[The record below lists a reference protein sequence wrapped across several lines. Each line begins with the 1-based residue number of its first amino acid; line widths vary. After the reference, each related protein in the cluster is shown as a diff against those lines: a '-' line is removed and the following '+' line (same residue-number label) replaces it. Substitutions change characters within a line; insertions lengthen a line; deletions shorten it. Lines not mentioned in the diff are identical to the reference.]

1 MNAYKCTLCPRRCG
15 ADRTRTTGFCG
26 GANHVR
32 AARAAL
38 HTWEEPC
45 ISGTC
50 GSGTVFFSG
59 CALQCCFCQ
68 NYEISAGN
76 FGNELTVQQ
85 LADVFLSLQ
94 KQGAH
99 NINLVNPT
107 HYAPWVAQAVR
118 LARPRLQIPV
128 VCNTGGYESME
139 TLRALEG
146 VVDVYLPDFKYVDA
160 RRSARYSGASNYFKT
175 VSAALPEM
183 LRQVGAVKMDANG
196 VLQKGLLIRH
206 LVLPKGVG
214 DSIAVL
220 EWIASNLPRNEVL
233 ISLMA
238 QYTPSYH
245 SARYPE
251 IDRRVSTYE
260 YNRVL
265 QRARELGLDGYMQER
280 ASAFAEFTPSF
291 RLEGL

>member
-1 MNAYKCTLCPRRCG
+1 
-15 ADRTRTTGFCG
+15 
-26 GANHVR
+26 
-32 AARAAL
+32 
-38 HTWEEPC
+38 
-45 ISGTC
+45 
-50 GSGTVFFSG
+50 
-59 CALQCCFCQ
+59 
-68 NYEISAGN
+68 
-76 FGNELTVQQ
+76 
-85 LADVFLSLQ
+85 
-94 KQGAH
+94 
-99 NINLVNPT
+99 
-107 HYAPWVAQAVR
+107 
-118 LARPRLQIPV
+118 
-128 VCNTGGYESME
+128 ME

-175 VSAALPEM
+175 VSAALPAM

>member
-1 MNAYKCTLCPRRCG
+1 
-15 ADRTRTTGFCG
+15 
-26 GANHVR
+26 
-32 AARAAL
+32 
-38 HTWEEPC
+38 

-76 FGNELTVQQ
+76 FGKELTVQQ

>member
-1 MNAYKCTLCPRRCG
+1 M
-15 ADRTRTTGFCG
+15 
-26 GANHVR
+26 
-32 AARAAL
+32 
-38 HTWEEPC
+38 
-45 ISGTC
+45 
-50 GSGTVFFSG
+50 
-59 CALQCCFCQ
+59 
-68 NYEISAGN
+68 
-76 FGNELTVQQ
+76 TVQQ

-183 LRQVGAVKMDANG
+183 LRQVGTVKMDANG

-206 LVLPKGVG
+206 LVMPKGVE

-238 QYTPSYH
+238 QYTPSHY

-265 QRARELGLDGYMQER
+265 RRARELGFNGYMQER
-280 ASAFAEFTPSF
+280 ASACSEFTPSF
-291 RLEGL
+291 QLEGL

>member
-1 MNAYKCTLCPRRCG
+1 MNAHSCTLCPRRCG
-15 ADRTRTTGFCG
+15 ADRTRGTGFCG
-26 GANHVR
+26 GGNRVR

-38 HTWEEPC
+38 HAWEEPC
-45 ISGTC
+45 ISGTR

-68 NYEISAGN
+68 NHKISSGN
-76 FGNELTVQQ
+76 FGKELTVQQ
-85 LADVFLSLQ
+85 LVDIFLSLQ
-94 KQGAH
+94 SQGAH

-107 HYAPWVAQAVR
+107 HYAPWVAQAVH
-118 LARPRLQIPV
+118 LARPRLRIPV

-139 TLRALEG
+139 TLHALEG
-146 VVDVYLPDFKYVDA
+146 VVDIYLPDFKYADA
-160 RRSARYSGASNYFKT
+160 RRSARYSGAADYFDV

-183 LRQVGAVKMDANG
+183 FRQAGRVKMDDSG

-206 LVLPKGVG
+206 LVLPKGAD

-220 EWIASNLPRNEVL
+220 EWIASHLPKDEIL

-238 QYTPSYH
+238 QYTPAYR
-245 SARYPE
+245 SAQYPE
-251 IDRRVSTYE
+251 INRRVSTYE

-265 QRARELGLDGYMQER
+265 RRAQELGLKGYMQER
-280 ASAFAEFTPSF
+280 ASARAEYTPPF

>member
-1 MNAYKCTLCPRRCG
+1 MNAYNCTLCPRRCG
-15 ADRTRTTGFCG
+15 ADRVRGTGFCG
-26 GANHVR
+26 GGNHVR

-45 ISGTC
+45 ISGTR

-68 NYEISAGN
+68 NHEISAGR
-76 FGNELTVQQ
+76 FGKELTVQQ
-85 LADVFLSLQ
+85 LADIFLSLQ

-107 HYAPWVAQAVR
+107 HFAPWAARAVR
-118 LARPRLQIPV
+118 LARPRLRVPV

-139 TLRALEG
+139 TLRALESMI
-146 VVDVYLPDFKYVDA
+146 DVYLPDFKYVDA
-160 RRSARYSGASNYFKT
+160 RRSARYSGAADYFKV

-183 LRQVGAVKMDANG
+183 LRQVGRVEMDVNG

-206 LVLPKGVG
+206 LVLPKGVE

-220 EWIASNLPRNEVL
+220 EWIASNLPRDEIL

-238 QYTPSYH
+238 QYTPSHH

-265 QRARELGLDGYMQER
+265 QRARELGLNGYMQER
-280 ASAFAEFTPSF
+280 ASACAEFTPTF

>member
-76 FGNELTVQQ
+76 FGKELTVQQ

-128 VCNTGGYESME
+128 VCNTGGYESMF
-139 TLRALEG
+139 TCPILSMSTRAA
-146 VVDVYLPDFKYVDA
+146 A
-160 RRSARYSGASNYFKT
+160 RVIQGRPIILKQYRPLCRRCSAKW
-175 VSAALPEM
+175 
-183 LRQVGAVKMDANG
+183 
-196 VLQKGLLIRH
+196 GLS
-206 LVLPKGVG
+206 KWTQMGCCK
-214 DSIAVL
+214 
-220 EWIASNLPRNEVL
+220 
-233 ISLMA
+233 
-238 QYTPSYH
+238 
-245 SARYPE
+245 
-251 IDRRVSTYE
+251 RVC
-260 YNRVL
+260 
-265 QRARELGLDGYMQER
+265 
-280 ASAFAEFTPSF
+280 
-291 RLEGL
+291 

>member
-68 NYEISAGN
+68 N
-76 FGNELTVQQ
+76 FGTELTVQQ